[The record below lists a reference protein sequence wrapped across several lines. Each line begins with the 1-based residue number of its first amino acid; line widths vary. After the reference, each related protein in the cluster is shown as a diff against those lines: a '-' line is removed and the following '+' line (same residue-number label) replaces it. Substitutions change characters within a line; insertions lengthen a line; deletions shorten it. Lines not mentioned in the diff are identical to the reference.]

1 MSTENFKSIPK
12 QRYYDNQLLTVEDF
26 QREQDFHI
34 AYRQL
39 QNQLLL
45 EPGILAGLTVEGGA
59 TQGQVQIKP
68 GVAIDSL
75 GRVINLID
83 GAKFNGV
90 NISVQSGQFLLDLS
104 DQKYR
109 NNTWLLT
116 LEYNQEEE
124 SPTSTSSQY
133 KEIPKFGLV
142 LGTNGAN
149 SNQILLANINVTI
162 SQANSLE
169 IKIDLSNR
177 VVAVLASERILNL
190 PASKITGKLSSEQLP
205 DLPASKITGKL
216 SPEQLPDI
224 QSKDSAD
231 LKFSLDKPNIQG
243 EEMVTL
249 TWSSQEDDK
258 VALGYIFENQ
268 IQQKEWSDNLNS
280 ANTYLLNPYQTTT
293 YTLTAYKEKI
303 VQVQKQFVVQV
314 IPDEFQYLKRLY
326 EEGVKLSDALELC
339 LNRYNLLPLTEQSI
353 NNLAEAATRA
363 SYSAKNARDI
373 LLKKRPDLP
382 DLLVLDLGNGII
394 LEMVKIP
401 AGSFLMGT
409 ADNDSNYSSV
419 EKPQHQVTLQ
429 EYYLGKYPV
438 TQEQYQ
444 AVMGSN
450 PSYVQDNSRNP
461 VENVSWNDAQTFCEK
476 VSEKTGQKVRLPTE
490 AEWEYGCRA
499 GTQTRFS
506 FGDDEDQLGD
516 YAWYGDN
523 PDNTTHPVGQKKAN
537 SWGLYDMHGN
547 VWEWCE
553 DGWHKNYQNAPKDG
567 TAWNNNDSQARV
579 LRGGSWDMAPSYCR
593 SACRLNN
600 DYLSDHN
607 GVRVVSPQDS

>member
-45 EPGILAGLTVEGGA
+45 EPGILAGLTVQEGA
-59 TQGQVQIKP
+59 TQGQVQIRP

-149 SNQILLANINVTI
+149 SDQILLASLNVTT

-177 VVAVLASERILNL
+177 VVAVLASERIPNL
-190 PASKITGKLSSEQLP
+190 PASKILGKFNANQIPELSADKITSGSFNVEQIP
-205 DLPASKITGKL
+205 DLPASKITGTLDPK
-216 SPEQLPDI
+216 QLPDI
-224 QSKDSAD
+224 KSTDVAS

-243 EEMVTL
+243 EETVTL
-249 TWSSQEDDK
+249 TWSSQQSDK

-268 IQQKEWSDNLNS
+268 IQQQEWNENLS
-280 ANTYLLNPYQTTT
+280 SENTYSLNPYQTTT
-293 YTLTAYKEKI
+293 YTLTAYQKNI
-303 VQVQKQFVVQV
+303 IQVQKQFVVQV
-314 IPDEFQYLKRLY
+314 IPNEFQYLKRLH
-326 EEGVKLSDALELC
+326 EEGVQLSDALELC
-339 LNRYNLLPLTEQSI
+339 LNRYNLSPLTEQSV
-353 NNLAEAATRA
+353 NNLVEAATRA
-363 SYSAKNARDI
+363 NYSATNARDI
-373 LLKKRPDLP
+373 LLKMCP

-401 AGSFLMGT
+401 AGSFLMGSEYYEFT
-409 ADNDSNYSSV
+409 NYSA

-444 AVMGSN
+444 AVMGNN
-450 PSYVQDNSRNP
+450 PSHFQDNSKNP
-461 VENVSWNDAQTFCEK
+461 VETVSWNDAKAFCEK
-476 VSEKTGQKVRLPTE
+476 VFEKTRQKVRLPTE

-499 GTQTRFS
+499 GTQTRYC
-506 FGDDEDQLGD
+506 FGDDETQLD
-516 YAWYGDN
+516 EYAWYAQN
-523 PDNTTHPVGQKKAN
+523 SESKTHPVGQKKPN
-537 SWGLYDMHGN
+537 NWGLYDMHGN
-547 VWEWCE
+547 AWEWCE
-553 DGWHKNYQNAPKDG
+553 DCWHENYQNAPRDG
-567 TAWNNNDSQARV
+567 TA
-579 LRGGSWDMAPSYCR
+579 
-593 SACRLNN
+593 
-600 DYLSDHN
+600 
-607 GVRVVSPQDS
+607 